1 MRIFYFILVWKG
13 LKSIKLKKKVFF
25 LPISNKFAI
34 QNKSFMQLH
43 LIFHKTESLK
53 IHSHRLSCFSGIE
66 KTKTSV
72 ECEMGYVCFVLIIV
86 FVSTHIN
93 FQYKLNSHT
102 GLFIVTFV
110 SFSSISLLIFSH
122 LQLHCL
128 LSLIFLYKFNEYERK
143 SSLIGSTF
151 FCV

>member
-1 MRIFYFILVWKG
+1 MFAL
-13 LKSIKLKKKVFF
+13 F
-25 LPISNKFAI
+25 L
-34 QNKSFMQLH
+34 
-43 LIFHKTESLK
+43 SLY
-53 IHSHRLSCFSGIE
+53 LS
-66 KTKTSV
+66 V
-72 ECEMGYVCFVLIIV
+72 
-86 FVSTHIN
+86 HIN

-128 LSLIFLYKFNEYERK
+128 LSLIFLYKFNKYERK